1 MKKFIIVLI
10 IMLLLLLLNNNIIH
24 AEQNIPLIVDKQNI
38 KLDEELKLKINL
50 NNIGIATFT
59 IEIYFD
65 NTKLEYI
72 NGPENSNY
80 ANNRIIYTWTSE
92 NGKNSNNIET
102 GDFILK
108 GKQEG
113 NANIVAIG
121 EFYDE
126 GGNILD
132 IKNSNLEIT
141 IGTIKQ
147 ETLEVQDEDE
157 TNTSSDNAN
166 LKIMRLNREGISPE
180 FSSQVEEYYFVT
192 EENISSFNIT
202 AIPENKNSTV
212 TITGNENLK
221 QGKNTISIKVESED
235 KSQTKEYK
243 IYVTKTNNLEKA
255 NANLETL
262 AIRQGSLIPEFDN
275 NVTKYNI
282 EIENSISKLDIL
294 AIPQREAS
302 TVKIIGN
309 EEMKIGDNKIE
320 IIVLAEDKL
329 TEKKYE
335 INVHRRNEQEEIE
348 NEEEQKVQVEKLTAI
363 LEQEEEENK
372 IIEEN
377 KNKENNY
384 IKSIMIIILFVAV
397 AIIIGIIIYRKRK
410 K

>member
-1 MKKFIIVLI
+1 MKKFITVLI

-126 GGNILD
+126 SGNILD

-141 IGTIKQ
+141 IGTITQ

-157 TNTSSDNAN
+157 TNASSDNAN

-221 QGKNTISIKVESED
+221 QWKNTISIKVESED

>member
-113 NANIVAIG
+113 NANIVVIG

-126 GGNILD
+126 GGNSLD

>member
-1 MKKFIIVLI
+1 MKKFITVLI
-10 IMLLLLLLNNNIIH
+10 IMLLMLLLNNNIIH

-80 ANNRIIYTWTSE
+80 SNNRIIYTWTSE

-113 NANIVAIG
+113 NANIVVIG

-126 GGNILD
+126 GGNSLD

-348 NEEEQKVQVEKLTAI
+348 NEEEKKVQVEKLTAI

-397 AIIIGIIIYRKRK
+397 AIIIGVIIYRKRK

>member
-126 GGNILD
+126 SGNILD

-141 IGTIKQ
+141 IGTITQ

-157 TNTSSDNAN
+157 TNASSDNAN

-262 AIRQGSLIPEFDN
+262 AIRQGKFNPRI
-275 NVTKYNI
+275 
-282 EIENSISKLDIL
+282 
-294 AIPQREAS
+294 
-302 TVKIIGN
+302 
-309 EEMKIGDNKIE
+309 
-320 IIVLAEDKL
+320 
-329 TEKKYE
+329 
-335 INVHRRNEQEEIE
+335 
-348 NEEEQKVQVEKLTAI
+348 
-363 LEQEEEENK
+363 
-372 IIEEN
+372 
-377 KNKENNY
+377 
-384 IKSIMIIILFVAV
+384 
-397 AIIIGIIIYRKRK
+397 
-410 K
+410 